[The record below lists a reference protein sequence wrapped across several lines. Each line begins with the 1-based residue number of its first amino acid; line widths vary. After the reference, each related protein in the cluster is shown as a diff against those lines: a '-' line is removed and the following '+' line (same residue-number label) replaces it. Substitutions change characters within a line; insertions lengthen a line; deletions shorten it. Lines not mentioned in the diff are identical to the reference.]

1 MKGRPVPATAEQILR
16 YGQVA
21 AVLREAMDRKGLSL
35 TDVQRRLNTSSGTV
49 WTWLAAKS
57 APSQAFRLRLASMLD
72 VDEAALDWRTYHTAA
87 PIVVTDRPQKLLPGP
102 RPPPDAPATHKPID
116 VLQFSV
122 SEDGQAVI
130 RLNAR
135 LPIEKAAALLRL
147 LLDAG
152 LVTAD

>member
-1 MKGRPVPATAEQILR
+1 MKGQPAPATAEQILR

-21 AVLREAMDRKGLSL
+21 AVLREAMDRKGLSQG
-35 TDVQRRLNTSSGTV
+35 DIAQRLNTSNSTV
-49 WTWLAAKS
+49 STWLAAKS
-57 APSQAFRLRLASMLD
+57 APSQAFRLRLASILD
-72 VDEAALDWRTYHTAA
+72 VDAAALDWRTYHTAPPA
-87 PIVVTDRPQKLLPGP
+87 GATDRPQRLLPGP
-102 RPPPDAPATHKPID
+102 RPPPDAPSAHKPID

-122 SEDGQAVI
+122 TDDGQAVI